1 MKVVDIATEIFT
13 ELSEP
18 ASLSV
23 ESISYWLRMNVGEL
37 NNHLNTS
44 FRLDE
49 SSEINNNIDKEDR
62 EPSAFNSSLSFVA
75 EIGPEEKAVLKKM
88 YMVHYYERQ
97 LRSTLGAASNDP
109 VVEVVSDGSKVRKI
123 NKNELSKTWLQA
135 KNQEYNELQQLISAY
150 VSTQNAPIQI
160 AGDDTIP
167 EGRDVRVEDIVNRT
181 RNAY

>member
-123 NKNELSKTWLQA
+123 NKNELSKTYTSL
-135 KNQEYNELQQLISAY
+135 KKQEYDELIY
-150 VSTQNAPIQI
+150 MINCYKNRVSSPVQVAGNDNI
-160 AGDDTIP
+160 AGRYDS
-167 EGRDVRVEDIVNRT
+167 GRQDFNRL
-181 RNAY
+181 

>member
-62 EPSAFNSSLSFVA
+62 EPSAFNSSLTFVA

-123 NKNELSKTWLQA
+123 NKNELSKTYTSL
-135 KNQEYNELQQLISAY
+135 KKQEYDELIHMINSY
-150 VSTQNAPIQI
+150 KNRVSSPVQVAGNDNI
-160 AGDDTIP
+160 AGRYDS
-167 EGRDVRVEDIVNRT
+167 GRQDFNRL
-181 RNAY
+181 

>member
-62 EPSAFNSSLSFVA
+62 EPSAFNSSLSFVT

-123 NKNELSKTWLQA
+123 NKNELSKTYTSL
-135 KNQEYNELQQLISAY
+135 KKQEYDELIY
-150 VSTQNAPIQI
+150 MINCYKNRVSSPVQVAGNDNI
-160 AGDDTIP
+160 AGRYDS
-167 EGRDVRVEDIVNRT
+167 GRQDFNRL
-181 RNAY
+181 